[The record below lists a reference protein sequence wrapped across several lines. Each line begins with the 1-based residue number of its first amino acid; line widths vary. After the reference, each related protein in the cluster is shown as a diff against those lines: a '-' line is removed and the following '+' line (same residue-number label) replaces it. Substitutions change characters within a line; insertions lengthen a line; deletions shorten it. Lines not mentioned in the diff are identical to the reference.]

1 MYCKG
6 NKTKILALLLS
17 VVIVVALAPVTVLAA
32 GDAPILTA
40 AEVNETGDVELTFNM
55 PMADPDGNED
65 AFSLRR
71 NNGTL
76 QSLSSVGLKSGDNKT
91 ITLIPMTKIKG
102 GYIFDISY
110 DATKGNVK
118 SSDNKLLL
126 AIVHQDIINNLPHPT
141 IMDATLPAATLGTA
155 YTYTFDASGGSGSY
169 SYFKYNGNLPLGLAI
184 DNSGT
189 LSGTPS
195 TYSGTYTFK
204 LQVTDGIRAIDIR
217 EFTIKVDPAVTSPG
231 GPTGEAVWHARS
243 PLPSAKIIEDIE
255 YINDKY
261 MALGYNGTLITSND
275 GVDWQKIQ
283 VGEDLDYLRGMA
295 YGDGKYV
302 IVGNAGD
309 NDYAARIYTSN
320 NGTDWHETAAVP
332 HHRLNDVAYGEGKFV
347 AVGMYGKIL
356 VSENG
361 EDWVT
366 KTVTYPDKKKT
377 TLQSIIYSDA
387 QKKFVA
393 AGTMGVSDD
402 HRGGI
407 MTSEDGEN
415 WTVTYSD
422 TGNSLWDVTYGNG
435 IFVAVGGKETGTYF
449 SATSSDGE
457 SWMPYTSYS
466 GYAQLFSVKYDGA
479 RFIAAGRTPLPG
491 VNAFTAISTDG
502 VTWTNKTDSGL
513 PGFRAVASNGTQL
526 VAMGSY
532 GNIYTSD
539 NLGTNW
545 NYQTL
550 GTTKTLKDVAWN
562 GSNLYVAVGVEGTI
576 QTSPDGQTWTIQTS
590 NTTND
595 LNKVDYLNGRFI
607 AVGKSGTI
615 LSSTDGTDW
624 TTQSSETTQELKG
637 LAYGGGKYVVVGGD
651 DYYNPIVLTSDDNG
665 TSWSTVSNDP
675 AFINITFVT
684 ATYGDGVFVALMKNG
699 QGYQSD
705 NGTTWTRIADLPG
718 TSTQYPTD
726 ITYAGGKLAAVGG
739 YGKIYLSSDK
749 GDNWTTVDS
758 GLSIYSWGITEGG
771 GNFVATGDN
780 GRIIASADGG
790 TTWLAQPSGL
800 TLNHYY
806 INEDIRLNGIVA
818 GDNCFVAVGENGLV
832 LQSADFTVST
842 DVDAHDVSIDI
853 TALGFNNIL
862 KGNDNAG
869 EIVKDMNLPGSGSQG
884 TDISWASSKP
894 GYIAA
899 DGKVIRPSF
908 SDGDQVVYLTA
919 TITKN
924 SASETKTFVVVV
936 RAYGD
941 PDISDVQ
948 AAAAALTFD
957 TIKGLNTAEDNIT
970 YDLILPISG
979 AHATGISWTSSNN
992 EVIEPI
998 GFGSG
1003 KVTRP
1008 EAGSPDQVVTL
1019 TATITKGTAST
1030 TKTFTL
1036 TVKAK
1041 AGLITPAHTATAEA
1055 ATLTPVADADN
1066 MITLTVKNSAGNT
1079 DTTFTGEHNV
1089 TISGVSSVDGT
1100 YYGVF
1105 DGIPIGAGGTLTKAV
1120 TFNAGVATPILKLPK
1135 AAEQIISFSIAG
1147 VNTPQTNTLTLT
1159 PVPETPAFTV
1169 TFNLNGGTRTGGGEL
1184 TQTVPSG
1191 GSATAPTV
1199 ARSGYTFTAW
1209 DKVFTNITSD
1219 LTVTALWSQN
1229 SGSGS
1234 SYTDASLSVAKADFD
1249 KLSGK
1254 DVAVTVNRGSYTLK
1268 DLKNGSYVLEKGT
1281 DYTVSSSTI
1290 IIHAG
1295 YLDSL
1300 PEGKQLIT
1308 FDMSGGIDPILT
1320 ITIADIPFTDVTI
1333 DDWFAS
1339 EIMWAYENGL
1349 IIGTSSTTF
1358 SPHDATTRGMIVTI
1372 LYRLESAPAAAAN
1385 PFSDVEADKYYTDAV
1400 TWAAENGVV
1409 SGYGNGNF
1417 GPEDPVTREQLAVI
1431 LFNYAKFKGYDVSVG
1446 ENTNIF
1452 SYEDAGKIS
1461 EYAISAIQWACGAG
1475 ILRGDGAKL
1484 DPQGNAT
1491 RAQVAAMLMRF
1502 VENVVK

>member
-6 NKTKILALLLS
+6 NKTKIISLLLS
-17 VVIVVALAPVTVLAA
+17 VVIVVSLMPVRAFA
-32 GDAPILTA
+32 EGDAPILQSA
-40 AEVNETGDVELTFNM
+40 AVTTDGNVELTFDKT
-55 PMADPDGNED
+55 MAATSGGADG
-65 AFSLRR
+65 FTVY
-71 NNGTL
+71 NNFGTNKNVNKATL
-76 QSLSSVGLKSGDNKT
+76 VETDNAKILLTLGTPVWGGEAPRLYYKPGTISADDGGLLGET
-91 ITLIPMTKIKG
+91 FFEITN
-102 GYIFDISY
+102 
-110 DATKGNVK
+110 A
-118 SSDNKLLL
+118 
-126 AIVHQDIINNLPHPT
+126 LPHP
-141 IMDATLPAATLGTA
+141 DLAGAAPAAGTVGTS
-155 YTYTFDASGGSGSY
+155 YEHTFDASGGTRPYSFYHLDSLPAGLTLNSSSGV
-169 SYFKYNGNLPLGLAI
+169 
-184 DNSGT
+184 
-189 LSGTPS
+189 LSGTPTNAQTS
-195 TYSGTYTFK
+195 SVRI
-204 LQVTDGIRAIDIR
+204 QVMDIKSAHDIKT
-217 EFTIKVDPAVTSPG
+217 FTIEINPAVTTPG
-231 GPTGEAVWHARS
+231 GPTGLPVWHTRS

-261 MALGYNGTLITSND
+261 MALGYNGTLITSSN

-283 VGEDLDYLRGMA
+283 VGADLDYLRGMA

-332 HHRLNDVAYGEGKFV
+332 HHRLNDIAYGEGKFV

-377 TLQSIIYSDA
+377 TLQSITYSDA
-387 QKKFVA
+387 QEKFVA
-393 AGTMGVSDD
+393 VGMGPVSDQ
-402 HRGGI
+402 HKGGI
-407 MTSEDGEN
+407 MTSADGIN
-415 WTVTYSD
+415 WEFPYSD
-422 TGNSLWDVTYGNG
+422 STYTLWDVACGNG
-435 IFVAVGGKETGTYF
+435 TFVAVGGTNSG
-449 SATSSDGE
+449 SGLILTS
-457 SWMPYTSYS
+457 
-466 GYAQLFSVKYDGA
+466 
-479 RFIAAGRTPLPG
+479 
-491 VNAFTAISTDG
+491 NDG
-502 VTWTNKTDSGL
+502 VTWAKPSGS
-513 PGFRAVASNGTQL
+513 PGSPVFYAVDHDGSRFIVTGGGLNAFVTVSENGSSWSTRSMPTGAPGLGAVAASGPTNL
-526 VAMGSY
+526 VVMGGY
-532 GNIYTSD
+532 GDIYTSSD
-539 NLGTNW
+539 AGGSW
-545 NYQTL
+545 SYSTL
-550 GTTKTLKDVAWN
+550 GTTETLKDVAWN
-562 GSNLYVAVGVEGTI
+562 GSDLYVAVGVEGTI
-576 QTSPDGQTWTIQTS
+576 QTSPDGQTWTIRTS

-607 AVGKSGTI
+607 VVGKSGTI
-615 LSSTDGTDW
+615 ISSTDGISW
-624 TTQSSETTQELKG
+624 TAQASGTTQELKD
-637 LAYGGGKYVVVGGD
+637 LASSGGKYVVVGGD
-651 DYYNPIVLTSDDNG
+651 ANYNPIVLTSDDNG
-665 TSWSTVSNDP
+665 ISWSSVTNDP

-684 ATYGDGVFVALMKNG
+684 VTYGDGVFMALMKNG
-699 QGYQSD
+699 QVYRSD
-705 NGTTWTRIADLPG
+705 NGAAWTKMNDLPG

-726 ITYAGGKLAAVGG
+726 IIYAGGKFAAVGG

-749 GDNWTTVDS
+749 GATWTTAAS

-771 GNFVATGDN
+771 GNFVAAGDN

-806 INEDIRLNGIVA
+806 INEYIRLNGIVA

-842 DVDAHDVSIDI
+842 DADAHDVSIDR

-899 DGKVIRPSF
+899 DGKVVRPSF

-941 PDISDVQ
+941 PDVSDVQ
-948 AAAAALTFD
+948 AAAVALTFD

-970 YDLILPISG
+970 YDLNLPSSG
-979 AHATGISWTSSNN
+979 DHATGISWTSSNN
-992 EVIEPI
+992 GVIEPI
-998 GFGSG
+998 GFGIG

-1019 TATITKGTAST
+1019 TATITRGTAST
-1030 TKTFTL
+1030 TKAFTL

-1041 AGLITPAHTATAEA
+1041 AGSITPAHTATAEA
-1055 ATLTPVADADN
+1055 ATLTPVAGADN
-1066 MITLTVKNSAGNT
+1066 MITLKVKDSSGNI
-1079 DTTFTGEHNV
+1079 DTAFTGGHDV
-1089 TISGVSSVDGT
+1089 IISGVGSVDGA
-1100 YYGVF
+1100 YYGTF
-1105 DGIPIGAGGTLTKAV
+1105 DATPIGAGGTLTKAV

-1191 GSATAPTV
+1191 VSATAPTV

-1209 DKVFTNITSD
+1209 DKAFTNITSD
-1219 LTVTALWSQN
+1219 LTVTALWSRN
-1229 SGSGS
+1229 SGADS
-1234 SYTDASLSVAKADFD
+1234 SYTYTDASLSATKADFD

-1254 DVAVTVNRGSYTLK
+1254 DVTVTLNRGSYILK
-1268 DLKNGSYVLEKGT
+1268 NLKNGSYVLEKGT
-1281 DYTVSSSTI
+1281 DYTVSGSTI
-1290 IIHAG
+1290 TIQAG
-1295 YLDSL
+1295 YLDTL

-1308 FDMSGGIDPILT
+1308 FDMSSGPDPMLT

-1333 DDWFAS
+1333 DDWFAN

-1349 IIGTSSTTF
+1349 MVGTSSTTF
-1358 SPHDATTRGMIVTI
+1358 SPHATTTRGMTVTI

-1446 ENTNIF
+1446 EDTNIL

-1461 EYAISAIQWACGAG
+1461 EYAIPAIQWACGAG
-1475 ILRGDGAKL
+1475 IVQGDGAKL